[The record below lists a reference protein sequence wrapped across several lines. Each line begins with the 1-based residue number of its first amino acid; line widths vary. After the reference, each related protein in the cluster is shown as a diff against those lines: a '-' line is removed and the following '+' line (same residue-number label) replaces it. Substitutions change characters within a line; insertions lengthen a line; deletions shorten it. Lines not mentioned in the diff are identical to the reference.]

1 MSIDSQQENHNKH
14 AAAGVAE
21 KWQTHTRW
29 WSHHCCWPTSHLWS
43 PWPRE
48 LMARPSHVAVRCP
61 SALTAPHRP
70 SGLPERET
78 VHTLFIDGLPGPLA
92 SQLLTIPSSSP
103 KLCCPNFVLILRGG
117 PWRAGSEDKED
128 WRHYLWLLSL
138 RTTRSSGTQ
147 VPSDF
152 LLCQT

>member
-21 KWQTHTRW
+21 KWQARTRW
-29 WSHHCCWPTSHLWS
+29 WSHHCCWPADHLWS
-43 PWPRE
+43 PWPHE
-48 LMARPSHVAVRCP
+48 LMTRSSHVAVRGP
-61 SALTAPHRP
+61 SALMLPHHP
-70 SGLPERET
+70 SSIPEREKA
-78 VHTLFIDGLPGPLA
+78 HTLFIDGLPAPLA

-103 KLCCPNFVLILRGG
+103 ELCCPNFVLIPRDG
-117 PWRAGSEDKED
+117 PWRTGSEDKED
-128 WRHYLWLLSL
+128 RKHYLLLLSL